1 MIARASAKDK
11 NSKLTIHF
19 FDSKKSINVLPFPMS
34 LYLL

>member
-1 MIARASAKDK
+1 MMAIASAKDK

-19 FDSKKSINVLPFPMS
+19 FDSKKSINILPSAMS